1 MPEALVET
9 VKRCN
14 NNAEVREAG
23 VEWAIAQGRELIAAG
38 IPVLHFYTMGKTD
51 NMVKIARALF

>member
-1 MPEALVET
+1 MVDLPEALVET

-23 VEWAIAQGRELIAAG
+23 VDG
-38 IPVLHFYTMGKTD
+38 PLHRD
-51 NMVKIARALF
+51 AS